1 MFRLRALGQTSKA
14 AMATVGRTIR
24 PAFESSLRRSSAV
37 AVGNSVRFY
46 ASNSEK
52 VVAYTVD
59 KFPGYVRNDK
69 FKKLNEQDVEYF
81 KTIVGENGVVYGNED
96 DLFAY
101 NTDWMNKFR
110 GKSQLALKPKTTQ
123 QVSAILKYCNEQKIA
138 VVPQGGNTGLVGGSV
153 PVFDEVVLSLQ
164 SMNKIRSF
172 DSVSGILTADA
183 GCVLEVLD
191 NWLGEKGYMMPL
203 DLGAKGS
210 CQIGGNIATNAGG
223 LRLLRYGSLHGTVL
237 GLEVVLPDGTILDN
251 MSTLRKD
258 NTGYDLK
265 QLFIGSEGTVGVVTG
280 VSILTPHRSKAN
292 KDKAVNVALLGL
304 NSFED
309 VQKAFKQSRV
319 ALSEILSAFE
329 FWDINALHMF
339 KKHATPKEVMQSEYP
354 FYVLIETSGSNK
366 DHDDEKLTMY
376 LENMMEDGVAQ
387 DGVVA
392 QDETQIRS
400 LWSLR
405 EGFTEALGKE
415 PAVYKYDISMP
426 VPKLYECVEDMR
438 QHLRDGGVFG
448 QQDSPVTD
456 VVAYGHVGDGNLHLN
471 IAASRLDKKVSALIE
486 PYLFEWVSKH
496 QGSISAEHGLGVAK
510 NEFLGY
516 SKSPVMIQL
525 MKTMKNMLDPNGIM
539 NPYKNTA
546 DLSINMTSTE
556 LRQFA
561 LIRSQAVEWKEFT
574 ATNEWADDA
583 LRNSSLEDSNLHEH
597 CIAVYYVVDKEQ
609 KTITNKLHVVTWSP
623 EFKEVFQELSL
634 GWVKELYVVEES
646 DRRQVENPEES
657 IIKPGGQVF
666 ILLDGDKVVGSVA
679 LVVEHGHCELGK
691 MAISKE
697 YQGKGF
703 AHPLMIEFVAWAKKL
718 GFPEVTILTDYNLV
732 KAVSLYEKYGFK
744 IIQRGEHPKY
754 KRVNTIMRLEF

>member
-1 MFRLRALGQTSKA
+1 MHSIGSTTMRRMASRATRMTTAFAAKNVTASTSMTTALRTKSITQPLFNAARLY
-14 AMATVGRTIR
+14 ATDKQ
-24 PAFESSLRRSSAV
+24 
-37 AVGNSVRFY
+37 
-46 ASNSEK
+46 K

-59 KFPGYVRNDK
+59 KFPGYVRNEN
-69 FKKLNEQDVEYF
+69 FKELTENDVAYF
-81 KTIVGENGVVYGNED
+81 KSIVGENGLIYGNED
-96 DLFAY
+96 DLFAF

-110 GKSQLALKPKTTQ
+110 GKSQLVLKPKTTQ
-123 QVSAILKYCNEQKIA
+123 QVSDILKYCNEQKLA

-153 PVFDEVVLSLQ
+153 PVFDEVVLNLQ
-164 SMNKIRSF
+164 GMNKIRGF

-191 NWLGEKGYMMPL
+191 NWLAEKGYMMPL

-210 CQIGGNIATNAGG
+210 CHIGGNIATNAGG

-265 QLFIGSEGTVGVVTG
+265 QLFIGSEGTIGVITG
-280 VSILTPHRSKAN
+280 VSILTPHRSKA
-292 KDKAVNVALLGL
+292 VNVALLGL
-304 NSFED
+304 ESFED
-309 VQKAFKQSRV
+309 VQKAFKQSRIE
-319 ALSEILSAFE
+319 LSEILSAFE
-329 FWDINALHMF
+329 FWDINALQMF

-366 DHDDEKLTMY
+366 DHDDEKLNTY

-392 QDETQIRS
+392 QDESQIRN

-426 VPKLYECVEDMR
+426 VPKIYECVEDMR
-438 QHLRDGGVFG
+438 QHLKDGGVFG
-448 QQDSPVTD
+448 QEDSPVTD

-471 IAASRLDKKVSALIE
+471 IAAKRLDKKTSSLIE

-525 MKTMKNMLDPNGIM
+525 MKSMKSILDPNGIL
-539 NPYKNTA
+539 NPYKY
-546 DLSINMTSTE
+546 LP
-556 LRQFA
+556 
-561 LIRSQAVEWKEFT
+561 
-574 ATNEWADDA
+574 
-583 LRNSSLEDSNLHEH
+583 SS
-597 CIAVYYVVDKEQ
+597 
-609 KTITNKLHVVTWSP
+609 
-623 EFKEVFQELSL
+623 
-634 GWVKELYVVEES
+634 
-646 DRRQVENPEES
+646 
-657 IIKPGGQVF
+657 
-666 ILLDGDKVVGSVA
+666 
-679 LVVEHGHCELGK
+679 
-691 MAISKE
+691 
-697 YQGKGF
+697 
-703 AHPLMIEFVAWAKKL
+703 
-718 GFPEVTILTDYNLV
+718 
-732 KAVSLYEKYGFK
+732 
-744 IIQRGEHPKY
+744 
-754 KRVNTIMRLEF
+754 